1 MRIESTDLPGVLLIE
16 PRVFEDA
23 RGYFFESF
31 NQRAF
36 DEAVGAPL
44 RFVQDNQ
51 SRSQRGVL
59 RGIHYQLQHPQGKL
73 VRVLSGEIY
82 DVAVDLRRASPTFG
96 RWTAR
101 RLSADNR
108 LQLWIPAGFGH
119 AFLALSETAEVF
131 YKTTDFYAPGDER
144 CVRWDDP
151 QLSID
156 WPLDGE
162 PLLSAKD
169 AAAPTLNDAEVYP

>member
-96 RWTAR
+96 RWTAH

-169 AAAPTLNDAEVYP
+169 AIAPTLNDAEVYP

>member
-108 LQLWIPAGFGH
+108 LQFWIPAGFGH